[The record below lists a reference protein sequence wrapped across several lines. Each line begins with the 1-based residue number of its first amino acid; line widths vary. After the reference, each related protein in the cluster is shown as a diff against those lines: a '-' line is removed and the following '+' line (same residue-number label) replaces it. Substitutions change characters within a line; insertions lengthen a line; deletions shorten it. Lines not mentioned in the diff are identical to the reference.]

1 VILLVD
7 IEGTVLVLL
16 LVLIVSFST
25 FFGFVGTSSSANDT
39 NVTNITNTSNV
50 TRASSA
56 VTALADPE
64 PSATDPDAAVSL
76 EVTPSTNL
84 GDRIADGSE
93 LSYPSVTQVNVTAD
107 ETTWRWEQLNDK
119 LNLYVKVTG
128 DLISPSD
135 SIPLNNFK
143 YDGFSNSSL
152 SKTSFTTDYNKVK
165 SWNFQYTNV
174 LLWKTWS
181 VSDSVNGNYYL
192 TVPMG
197 SAGETYT
204 TTVYYLA
211 IIQ

>member
-1 VILLVD
+1 MISLVD

-16 LVLIVSFST
+16 LVLIVGFST

-39 NVTNITNTSNV
+39 NVTNTTNDTNFTSD
-50 TRASSA
+50 SFA
-56 VTALADPE
+56 VTDLDDPE
-64 PSATDPDAAVSL
+64 PSATDPDADVSL
-76 EVTPSTNL
+76 EVTPSANL
-84 GDRIADGSE
+84 SNRIADGSE
-93 LSYPSVTQVNVTAD
+93 LPYPSVTQVNVTAD

-135 SIPLNNFK
+135 SIPLDNFK

-152 SKTSFTTDYNKVK
+152 SKTSFKTDYNKVK

-174 LLWKTWS
+174 LLWRTWS

-204 TTVYYLA
+204 TTVYYLV